1 MTHENFSKRYQFDTQ
16 NQKALLGTGGFASV
30 YKAFDTV
37 QKRYVAVKVAEVKH
51 EKFNLQTEKQ
61 LVDEL
66 DSHENIVRYGNCY
79 RFQLMP
85 SQHDFAILKYYE
97 EGNLNDV
104 INKYALTIGQKHQ
117 ILAGILK
124 GVAHL
129 HNHHIIHRDLKP
141 QNILMEWAE
150 NRWIPKLTDFGL
162 SKLADTNEGAV
173 ENSAIGLSIAYAA
186 PEQIQNCDIRSNVDL
201 WAVGVC
207 AYQLFVEDL
216 PFEVSRTMSQESWNL
231 EISKRIVE
239 GKISH
244 KINTI
249 PEPYRTLIKKCLIAS
264 NTKRVQKAEEL
275 LLLLEQAAIQNLIG
289 SEQLVLKEKT
299 IVFGT
304 PTVTEQKITNPI
316 LQALRIMIG
325 LVIMMILGLTS
336 VAKQIWAY
344 FSGKLGDVK
353 SLDKSKIS
361 WGMNTASNYSRR

>member
-16 NQKALLGTGGFASV
+16 NQKALLGKGGFASV

-37 QKRYVAVKVAEVKH
+37 QKRNVAVKIAEVKH

-66 DSHENIVRYGNCY
+66 EPHENIVHYGNCY
-79 RFQLMP
+79 RFRIIPGQY
-85 SQHDFAILKYYE
+85 DFAILKYYE

-117 ILAGILK
+117 ILVGILK

-162 SKLADTNEGAV
+162 SKLADTNEGAI

-186 PEQIQNCDIRSNVDL
+186 PEQIQNRNILSNVDL

-207 AYQLFVEDL
+207 AYQLFTGEL
-216 PFEVSRTMSQESWNL
+216 PFEASRTMSLESWNL
-231 EISKRIVE
+231 AIIKQIVE
-239 GKISH
+239 GKISD
-244 KINTI
+244 KINLV
-249 PEPYRTLIKKCLIAS
+249 PEPYRTLIKKCLTTS
-264 NTKRVQKAEEL
+264 NTKRIQKAEEL
-275 LLLLEQAAIQNLIG
+275 LLLLETAIIEKPLENEPL
-289 SEQLVLKEKT
+289 LLKEKSPLLGTAPVTGKKT
-299 IVFGT
+299 ISFIKAV
-304 PTVTEQKITNPI
+304 K
-316 LQALRIMIG
+316 IMIG
-325 LVIMMILGLTS
+325 LVILLVMGLIS
-336 VAKQIWAY
+336 IVKQLWAY
-344 FSGKLGDVK
+344 FSGSIK
-353 SLDKSKIS
+353 SLDKSKIL
-361 WGMNTASNYSRR
+361 WGVQAASNYSKR